1 MDKVKIV
8 GLNKIEEDLVID
20 EISNLA
26 VQYDNGLYVE
36 VSTVKELFEIILKI
50 KSILISKK
58 KLFTKLPTLTYEN
71 DNFVIEF
78 FEITDF
84 D

>member
-26 VQYDNGLYVE
+26 IQYDNGLYVE